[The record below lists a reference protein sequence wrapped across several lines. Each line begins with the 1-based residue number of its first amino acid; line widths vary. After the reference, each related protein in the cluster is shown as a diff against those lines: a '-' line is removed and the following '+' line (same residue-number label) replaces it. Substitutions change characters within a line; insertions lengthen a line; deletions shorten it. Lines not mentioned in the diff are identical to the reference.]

1 MQGRISVVIPA
12 LNEGDR
18 IASTIQSLDAAG
30 VGELIVVD
38 GGSSD
43 GTVAAARSLGAKVL
57 STEANRGRQ
66 QNLGAQ
72 HATGS
77 ILLFLHA
84 DTSLPP
90 GFADHV
96 RATLARPSVSAGA
109 FRFRLDADGWQYRLV
124 EKVVALRCR
133 LLQLPYGDQAIFVSR
148 EMFERAGRFSDLPA
162 MEDFDLVRRLRKL
175 GHIAVA
181 EIPAV
186 TSARRWR
193 RVGMWRQ
200 TWRHQL
206 CILGYYLRV
215 SPQRLARWRSPAR
228 TTDLDA

>member
-1 MQGRISVVIPA
+1 MQGPISVIIPA

-18 IASTIQSLDAAG
+18 IASTIESLDASG
-30 VGELIVVD
+30 LQEIIVVD

-43 GTVAAARSLGAKVL
+43 DTVPAAKSLGAKVL
-57 STEANRGRQ
+57 SSDANRGRQ
-66 QNLGAQ
+66 LNLGAH
-72 HATGS
+72 HATAS

-96 RATLARPSVSAGA
+96 RTTLAMPAVSAGA
-109 FRFRLDADGWQYRLV
+109 FRFRLNADGWRYRLV

-148 EMFERAGRFSDLPA
+148 DMFERAGRFSDLPV

-175 GHIAVA
+175 GRIALV
-181 EIPAV
+181 ETSAV
-186 TSARRWR
+186 TSARRWQR
-193 RVGMWRQ
+193 EGLWRL

-215 SPQRLARWRSPAR
+215 SPQRLARWRNPSG
-228 TTDLDA
+228 TTDMDG

>member
-1 MQGRISVVIPA
+1 MQGPISVIIPA

-18 IASTIQSLDAAG
+18 IASTIQSLDGAG
-30 VGELIVVD
+30 LEELIVVD

-43 GTVAAARSLGAKVL
+43 DTVAAARSLGAKVL
-57 STEANRGRQ
+57 STKANRGRQ

-90 GFADHV
+90 GFPDHV
-96 RATLARPSVSAGA
+96 RATLARPAVSAGA

-148 EMFERAGRFSDLPA
+148 DMFERAGRFSEFPA

-175 GHIAVA
+175 GRIVLA

-193 RVGMWRQ
+193 REGMWRL

-206 CILGYYLRV
+206 CILGYYLRI
-215 SPQRLARWRSPAR
+215 SPQRLARWRNPSG
-228 TTDLDA
+228 TTNLDA